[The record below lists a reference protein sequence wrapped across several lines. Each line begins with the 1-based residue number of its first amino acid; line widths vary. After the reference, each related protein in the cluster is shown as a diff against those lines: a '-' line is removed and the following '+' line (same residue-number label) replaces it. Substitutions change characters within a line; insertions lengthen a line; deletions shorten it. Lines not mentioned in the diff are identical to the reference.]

1 MDKQNKIY
9 TASRIALFGAAIIWG
24 SSFLI
29 VKKSM
34 DSMQPHTLLA
44 IRFTIA
50 SLLLCAIFHK
60 RLRKLNKDYL
70 ISGGI
75 IGLFLFMAY
84 SVQTI
89 GITDTTPGKNAF
101 LTAVYCVI
109 VPYLYWIIDK
119 NKPDKYNIIAAAL
132 CLMGIGLVSINGD
145 FKIQFGDAF
154 TLLSGFFYAAHM
166 VSISKLSKDR
176 DPILLT
182 IVQFSYAALI
192 SWVVTLLFEDIP
204 KSFSPNVIAGLIYL
218 AVFATAIALLL
229 QNLGQKFTKP
239 APAAIILSLEAVFGV
254 VFSVI
259 FYKEE
264 ITLKLLIGFALIF
277 IAVLTSETKWSFL
290 KKPFFTT

>member
-24 SSFLI
+24 SSILI

-34 DSMQPHTLLA
+34 DSMHPHTLLA

-119 NKPDKYNIIAAAL
+119 NKPD
-132 CLMGIGLVSINGD
+132 
-145 FKIQFGDAF
+145 
-154 TLLSGFFYAAHM
+154 
-166 VSISKLSKDR
+166 
-176 DPILLT
+176 
-182 IVQFSYAALI
+182 
-192 SWVVTLLFEDIP
+192 
-204 KSFSPNVIAGLIYL
+204 
-218 AVFATAIALLL
+218 
-229 QNLGQKFTKP
+229 
-239 APAAIILSLEAVFGV
+239 
-254 VFSVI
+254 
-259 FYKEE
+259 
-264 ITLKLLIGFALIF
+264 
-277 IAVLTSETKWSFL
+277 
-290 KKPFFTT
+290 